1 MGAFGEKLRKQRER
15 RGIELEA
22 ISNTTKISTRMLRAL
37 EDENFDQLPGGV
49 FNKGFVRAYARQ
61 IGLNE
66 EQAVAEYLEALRD
79 SQLQQQSITPDF
91 RAPAVKPTP
100 VAAAPDLGNQA
111 PPADKIPDHVSP
123 SAGLPVTDSSKDG
136 VDHKVDNQNDHQD
149 KEKDNNK
156 DELSLENRRKQARR
170 IEDRRNEERRLE
182 DRRLEARRIEARRD
196 EDRHDEDRHDEDL
209 QNEDLP
215 KEDSHRQNQTQTQTQ
230 NKDFPAL
237 PASTPQAAAANPPA
251 SRFRQK
257 YPAGDPAPADQSSVS
272 VPWGRL
278 ALALLLV
285 TLILAFWNFRRNP
298 QPTAASPAGASSNQ
312 SPAPAP
318 GAAPTATQPSGSAT
332 PLTGSASPA
341 GPPSAGTP
349 SSTISATTTP
359 PANSAPPTHTA
370 ARPAVKPPATFT
382 LLIRAE
388 ESTWVS
394 LTADGEPVVT
404 NETLIAPA
412 QTSVRATREI
422 VVKTGNAAGIS
433 FLLNGK
439 SIPAQGNEGEPRTY
453 VVDATGVHVAQ

>member
-1 MGAFGEKLRKQRER
+1 VGAFGEKLRKQRER

-66 EQAVAEYLEALRD
+66 EQAVSEYLEALRD

-91 RAPAVKPTP
+91 RAPAAIPAP
-100 VAAAPDLGNQA
+100 IAAAPDLGNQA
-111 PPADKIPDHVSP
+111 PPASPIPDNVLP
-123 SAGLPVTDSSKDG
+123 SASLPANDSNKDG
-136 VDHKVDNQNDHQD
+136 SSDQKDDHKDN
-149 KEKDNNK
+149 NNK
-156 DELSLENRRKQARR
+156 DELSAENRRKQARR
-170 IEDRRNEERRLE
+170 IEERRNEERRIE

-196 EDRHDEDRHDEDL
+196 EDRSGEDRSDEDRR
-209 QNEDLP
+209 P
-215 KEDSHRQNQTQTQTQ
+215 EDSRRQNQTQTQT
-230 NKDFPAL
+230 KDFPAL

-257 YPAGDPAPADQSSVS
+257 YPAGDPTPADQSSAS
-272 VPWGRL
+272 VPWGKL
-278 ALALLLV
+278 ALALLLI

-298 QPTAASPAGASSNQ
+298 QPTAASPGVASSNQ
-312 SPAPAP
+312 SPAPASGP
-318 GAAPTATQPSGSAT
+318 APAATQPSGSPT

-341 GPPSAGTP
+341 GPPLAGTP
-349 SSTISATTTP
+349 SSATISASTTP
-359 PANSAPPTHTA
+359 AAGSAPPTRTA
-370 ARPAVKPPATFT
+370 ARTPAAKPPATFT

-433 FLLNGK
+433 FLLNGRA
-439 SIPAQGNEGEPRTY
+439 IPAQGNEGEPRTY
-453 VVDATGVHVAQ
+453 VVDASGVHIAQ